1 MSHLEIKTCPSVP
14 CFLYLAG
21 NKCFSTQH
29 ALKIG
34 SFPQSSRWKFPKILK
49 KPPATQLGNRI
60 IFPNPKKNL
69 SNSKPQTSPFKMKKS
84 VVVFFLDAVFGLKR
98 SPLWAR
104 HQLLNQFHGPRGST
118 AVANFLAQRLGT
130 PFKCS
135 MVGAQHR
142 ILGFWCLQLW
152 EKCLKVFE
160 STFLESV
167 FCVVGKKGGRRWLC
181 IKLVDIW
188 ICSFWIP
195 GFVRVLFW

>member
-1 MSHLEIKTCPSVP
+1 
-14 CFLYLAG
+14 
-21 NKCFSTQH
+21 
-29 ALKIG
+29 
-34 SFPQSSRWKFPKILK
+34 
-49 KPPATQLGNRI
+49 
-60 IFPNPKKNL
+60 
-69 SNSKPQTSPFKMKKS
+69 MKKS

-118 AVANFLAQRLGT
+118 AVTNFLAQRLGT

-167 FCVVGKKGGRRWLC
+167 FCVVGKKGGQKVALYKIGWYLDMFFLNPWLC
-181 IKLVDIW
+181 KGPILVALCHFTISW
-188 ICSFWIP
+188 EKIIQGEPLKYLENLWT
-195 GFVRVLFW
+195 V